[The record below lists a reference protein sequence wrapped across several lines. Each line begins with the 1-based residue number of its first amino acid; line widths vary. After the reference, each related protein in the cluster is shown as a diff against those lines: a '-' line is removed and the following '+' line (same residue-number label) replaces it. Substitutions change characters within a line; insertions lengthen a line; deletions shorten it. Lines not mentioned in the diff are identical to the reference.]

1 MVEDEA
7 EAELL
12 DCLDSTAIL
21 LYTLLE
27 DNIVVLDVLLG
38 GQKIKLLVDS
48 RSSVLLHRLLLY
60 NTTILLQR
68 R

>member
-1 MVEDEA
+1 VVEA